1 VDQAPFVK
9 GASEMAQPPLD
20 QQLEQL
26 HTELVQANVTADQ
39 PHPVLADLLK
49 ETQAVRANQGPI
61 RAEQHATFR
70 QRLSDALPQLEAS
83 HPTLTAAISEVLDTL
98 SRMGL

>member
-9 GASEMAQPPLD
+9 GVSEMDQPPLD

-26 HTELVQANVTADQ
+26 HTELVQATATADQ
-39 PHPVLADLLK
+39 PHPVLTDLLK
-49 ETQAVRANQGPI
+49 ETQAIRANQERVG
-61 RAEQHATFR
+61 AEHHATFR

>member
-1 VDQAPFVK
+1 MD
-9 GASEMAQPPLD
+9 QPPLD

-26 HTELVQANVTADQ
+26 HTELVQANATADQ
-39 PHPVLADLLK
+39 PHPVLTDLLK
-49 ETQAVRANQGPI
+49 QTQAVRANQGTVG
-61 RAEQHATFR
+61 AEHHVTFR

>member
-1 VDQAPFVK
+1 
-9 GASEMAQPPLD
+9 MAQPPLD

-26 HTELVQANVTADQ
+26 HTELVQANATADQ
-39 PHPVLADLLK
+39 PHPVLSDLLK
-49 ETQAVRANQGPI
+49 QTQAVRTNQGLVG
-61 RAEQHATFR
+61 AEHHTFR

-83 HPTLTAAISEVLDTL
+83 HPRLTAAISEVLDTL